1 MSVPYWSNRSLDQM
15 LIDISRQVSQREQQ
29 GMFNDQSFKRTA
41 VYNGDYK
48 IYDVFY
54 NIDWNEIYKGID
66 SIHREESDS
75 IHETNMLFAYAFRT
89 RGRHLMIS
97 NTEQRQT
104 MMECEPSIIEEKIDF
119 VSATYDE
126 LLNELV
132 KRMNTGCSSNV
143 KRIFI
148 KEIIRRAT
156 GYREEINPF
165 ILNILLVVSEP
176 KELVRMILFIIGQID
191 QMKRLVPVNIRNERK
206 TYNVTY
212 LNPKRNLNEH
222 GRMFNDT
229 DSDVID
235 HLMNRN
241 MEME

>member
-1 MSVPYWSNRSLDQM
+1 M

-191 QMKRLVPVNIRNERK
+191 QIKRLVPVNIRNERK

>member
-29 GMFNDQSFKRTA
+29 GMFNDRSFNRTG
-41 VYNGDYK
+41 VYNVDYK

-54 NIDWNEIYKGID
+54 TIDWKKIYSGID
-66 SIHREESDS
+66 RIHREESDS
-75 IHETNMLFAYAFRT
+75 IHETNMLFANVFRT
-89 RGRHLMIS
+89 KGRHLMIS

-104 MMECEPSIIEEKIDF
+104 MMECEPSTIENQIDF

-126 LLNELV
+126 LLIELV
-132 KRMNTGCSSNV
+132 KRMNTSCSSNV

-156 GYREEINPF
+156 GYREEIDPF
-165 ILNILLVVSEP
+165 LLDILLVVSEP

-191 QMKRLVPVNIRNERK
+191 QMKRLVPVNIKNERK

-212 LNPKRNLNEH
+212 PNPKRNLNEH
-222 GRMFNDT
+222 CRMFNDT
-229 DSDVID
+229 NSYVID

-241 MEME
+241 MEIE

>member
-1 MSVPYWSNRSLDQM
+1 MSVPYWSNQKLDQM

-104 MMECEPSIIEEKIDF
+104 MMECEPSVIEEKIDF

-132 KRMNTGCSSNV
+132 RRMNTGCSSNV

-156 GYREEINPF
+156 GYREDIDPF

-176 KELVRMILFIIGQID
+176 VELVRMILFIIGQID

-212 LNPKRNLNEH
+212 PNPKRNLNEH

-229 DSDVID
+229 NSDVID

>member
-1 MSVPYWSNRSLDQM
+1 MSVPYWSNRSFDQM
-15 LIDISRQVSQREQQ
+15 LIDISRQVSQLEQQ

-41 VYNGDYK
+41 VNNEDYK

-54 NIDWNEIYKGID
+54 TIDWKKIYFGID
-66 SIHREESDS
+66 RIHREESKS
-75 IHETNMLFAYAFRT
+75 FYENNMLFANVFRT

-97 NTEQRQT
+97 NTEQRQI
-104 MMECEPSIIEEKIDF
+104 MMECEPSIIENKIDF

-126 LLNELV
+126 LLIELV

-156 GYREEINPF
+156 GYREEIDQF
-165 ILNILLVVSEP
+165 ILNILLFITEP
-176 KELVRMILFIIGQID
+176 NVLVRMILFIIGQID
-191 QMKRLVPVNIRNERK
+191 QMKRIVPVNIKNERK

-212 LNPKRNLNEH
+212 PNPKIILSEH

-229 DSDVID
+229 NPDLIND
-235 HLMNRN
+235 LMNKN